1 MQVFVFDLMP
11 YTRHFDEFKA
21 ERLIP
26 YPLPGRHF
34 DPEIAAKTYDD
45 SIRLWAE
52 MDRLGFDGVGL
63 NEHHTTVHGM
73 MNSPN
78 MMAAVGAQHTR
89 NLKFL
94 QLGNL
99 LPLHNPLRI
108 AEEIAMADCMS
119 HGRMLA
125 GFARGNQ
132 REYGVF
138 QVKMSESR
146 ARFEEAFEIIMKA
159 WTEEVFSYEGQFWSF
174 KDISIWPRPFQQP
187 HPPLWMPF
195 TGSKE
200 LIEWAAKYDMSAVL
214 PSGAEGVTADMVGY
228 FAKALAA
235 QGRTIRPNQL
245 GLLVDAWVSDSQD
258 AALKENGP
266 NFLYFNQTLWHHGSL
281 AGVREPNRGGY
292 VTSNSYDYI
301 RPENRAS
308 AGMDR
313 EKIRRT
319 EMSDIERRVRE
330 GELAWG
336 SPKEVADHL
345 IGLGE
350 RSGANVLV
358 LNLNLGA
365 VPGELMMEE
374 IQRFGR
380 DVLPLLHAHEVKQ
393 VPAATL
399 ALGGIAAE

>member
-1 MQVFVFDLMP
+1 MKVFVFDLMP
-11 YTRHFDEFKA
+11 YARHFDEFKA

-26 YPLPGRHF
+26 YPLPGKHF
-34 DPEIAAKTYDD
+34 DPEVAAKTYDD
-45 SIRLWAE
+45 SIALWKE
-52 MDRLGFDGVGL
+52 MDRLGFDGVAL

-78 MMAAVGAQHTR
+78 MMAAVGATHTK

-99 LPLHNPLRI
+99 IPLHNPLRI

-119 HGRMLA
+119 HGRVLA
-125 GFARGNQ
+125 GFARGNT

-146 ARFEEAFEIIMKA
+146 ARFEEAFEIILKA
-159 WTEEVFSYEGQFWSF
+159 WTEEVFSYEGQFWSYR
-174 KDISIWPRPFQQP
+174 DISIWPRPFQQP
-187 HPPLWMPF
+187 HPPIWLPF

-200 LIEWAAKYDMSAVL
+200 TIEWAGKYNLGAVL
-214 PSGAEGVTADMVGY
+214 PSGHAGVTADMVGY
-228 FAKALAA
+228 FAKSLRSH
-235 QGRTIRPNQL
+235 GHTIKPDQI
-245 GLLVDAWVSDSQD
+245 GLLVDAWVADSKD

-266 NFLYFNQTLWHHGSL
+266 YFLYFNQTLWHHGSL

-292 VTSNSYDYI
+292 VTSTSYDYI
-301 RPENRAS
+301 RPENRAG

-319 EMSDIERRVRE
+319 EMRDIAHRVE
-330 GELAWG
+330 TNELAWG
-336 SPKEVADHL
+336 SPREVANHL

-350 RSGANVLV
+350 QSGANVMAV
-358 LNLNLGA
+358 NLNLGA
-365 VPGELMMEE
+365 VPGELMMEQ
-374 IQRFGR
+374 IRRFGR
-380 DVLPLLHAHEVKQ
+380 DVLPLLHAHEVKR
-393 VPAATL
+393 VPAAEVV
-399 ALGGIAAE
+399 A